1 MEVKMSTKKVIALLI
16 SLLLVIG
23 LFVGCAKD
31 GTDDTSPTPIAS
43 EPAETETETGS
54 TDEPA
59 EEPGITFPLDEPIA
73 FRIWNGPMS
82 VTAGMNSPN
91 DSFAYKEAEKR
102 TNVHIEWDQPASGSE
117 NEQFNL
123 IVTSGDLP
131 DSFMSG
137 YYIGGLDKYI
147 NEEVIID
154 LMPYLED
161 YGKNFLAIA
170 NITEDTWKRN
180 VTDMGRMPGFYNLS
194 KEIEPT
200 WMGPQV
206 REDWL
211 KEMGLQSPVT
221 YDDWYEMLT
230 RARDEKGV
238 PKGYGLASAD
248 GLDDALLAGFNMI
261 NGFYAKDGQV
271 KFGPYEPELLDYL
284 TMLNEWYDEGLIDPD
299 FGTYAGWA
307 YTSEAPTK
315 MLNNEYMAFR
325 GFWTTIDLHGYQAA
339 EENPNFQLVAV
350 PAPMHAAGDTRKLT
364 MYSIPDSR
372 VGTNVNTITVSCGN
386 VPVLVSWYDYFY
398 SDEGE
403 ILADYGV
410 EDLSFKFGDDGKPAF
425 TEIVTNNPDGLS
437 QNDALF
443 LYTIGSFHSRQYDW
457 ARQITPTM
465 STYGRTAGAIWDS
478 NWDQNAGYQSMLG
491 VTLNDDE
498 AAEYSRLFTDI
509 QTYVTEAAV
518 QFINGSRPLSEFDSY
533 LERLKSMEIERC
545 IELYQVAYGRYMNR

>member
-43 EPAETETETGS
+43 EPTETDTETGS

-284 TMLNEWYDEGLIDPD
+284 TMLNEWYE
-299 FGTYAGWA
+299 TY
-307 YTSEAPTK
+307 
-315 MLNNEYMAFR
+315 
-325 GFWTTIDLHGYQAA
+325 
-339 EENPNFQLVAV
+339 
-350 PAPMHAAGDTRKLT
+350 
-364 MYSIPDSR
+364 
-372 VGTNVNTITVSCGN
+372 VNTLSKKDLS
-386 VPVLVSWYDYFY
+386 PVCCWDY
-398 SDEGE
+398 SDEYNVMNPPKLSVIRKSFGNNAYPGTAVICDSDLTAIVFMRVMRE
-403 ILADYGV
+403 HGLVPGLDISIVGYDDLEVAALMEPPLTSVRTFESELGSSTAD
-410 EDLSFKFGDDGKPAF
+410 LLIS
-425 TEIVTNNPDGLS
+425 
-437 QNDALF
+437 
-443 LYTIGSFHSRQYDW
+443 
-457 ARQITPTM
+457 
-465 STYGRTAGAIWDS
+465 
-478 NWDQNAGYQSMLG
+478 
-491 VTLNDDE
+491 
-498 AAEYSRLFTDI
+498 
-509 QTYVTEAAV
+509 
-518 QFINGSRPLSEFDSY
+518 
-533 LERLKSMEIERC
+533 C
-545 IELYQVAYGRYMNR
+545 IEQPGIMYRHIHIGTELRVRASTAPPPER